1 MRPAIAT
8 VIGSG
13 WEPRLVEH
21 TRATGLAR
29 LVGRCCDH
37 AGLVDVAARAD
48 AVFVGSEAH
57 WLPASDLR
65 QLAAA
70 TRLIGVATDAPGARL
85 LDAAGV
91 SDVIDADTPPAG
103 MLAMALAEHHR
114 QPGRIMEVTG
124 PRGAP
129 GRSEVALALT
139 YVAGSSSGRSCLIE
153 ADQAAPS
160 LGLRMMLPPSRPG
173 VMHRTDG
180 ATLVPAPAGT
190 SVIATVQVAGLID
203 AARAAHGTTVID
215 GGPLSAWH
223 SIVDVDQVVIVG
235 EASDVGVVRLARLCE
250 SWVGPTPHLVINR
263 HRPGQDLRQ
272 VRRATGLEPTAV
284 IPEHHMARPGRMPT
298 AEMRT
303 ALRDLARQRTAL

>member
-37 AGLVDVAARAD
+37 AGLVDVASRAD
-48 AVFVGSEAH
+48 VVFIGSDAH
-57 WLPASDLR
+57 WLGASDLR
-65 QLAAA
+65 QLGAA

-91 SDVIDADTPPAG
+91 SDVIGADTPPAG
-103 MLAMALAEHHR
+103 MLAMALAEHRR
-114 QPGRIMEVTG
+114 QPGKIVEVTG

-139 YVAGSSSGRSCLIE
+139 YVAAEASCLVE
-153 ADQAAPS
+153 ADHAGPS
-160 LGLRMMLPPSRPG
+160 LGLRMVLPPSRPG
-173 VMHRTDG
+173 VIHRRHG
-180 ATLVPAPAGT
+180 ATLVPAPAGS
-190 SVIATVQVAGLID
+190 SVVGTVKVAGFIE
-203 AARAAHGTTVID
+203 AARETHGTTVID
-215 GGPLSAWH
+215 GGPHSAWH
-223 SIVDVDQVVIVG
+223 SIMEVDQVVIVG
-235 EASDVGVVRLARLCE
+235 DASDVGVVRLARLCE
-250 SWVGPTPHLVINR
+250 TWVGPTPHLVINR
-263 HRPGQDLRQ
+263 HRPDQDLRQ
-272 VRRATGLEPTAV
+272 VKRATGLEPTAV
-284 IPEHHMARPGRMPT
+284 IAAHDMARPGVIPT

-303 ALRDLARQRTAL
+303 ALRGLSRQRTAL

>member
-8 VIGSG
+8 VIGAG

-21 TRATGLAR
+21 ARATGLAR

-37 AGLVDVAARAD
+37 AGLVDVASRAD
-48 AVFVGSEAH
+48 VVFIGSESH

-70 TRLIGVATDAPGARL
+70 TRLIGVATDTPGAKL

-91 SDVIDADTPPAG
+91 SDVIGADTPPAG
-103 MLAMALAEHHR
+103 MLAMALAEHPR
-114 QPGRIMEVTG
+114 QPGRVVEVTG

-139 YVAGSSSGRSCLIE
+139 YVAGASEPSCLIE
-153 ADQAAPS
+153 ADHAGPS
-160 LGLRMMLPPSRPG
+160 LGLRMMLPPARSG
-173 VMHRTDG
+173 LMHRTRG
-180 ATLVPAPAGT
+180 ASLVPAPAGT
-190 SVIATVQVAGLID
+190 SVVGTVRIAGFID
-203 AARAAHGTTVID
+203 SSRQTHATTVVD
-215 GGPLSAWH
+215 GGPHSAWH
-223 SIVDVDQVVIVG
+223 SIIDVEQVVIVG

-263 HRPGQDLRQ
+263 HREGQDLRQ
-272 VRRATGLEPTAV
+272 VRRATGLEPAAV
-284 IPEHHMARPGRMPT
+284 ISEHGMARPGLIPT
-298 AEMRT
+298 AEMRK
-303 ALRDLARQRTAL
+303 ALRDLAPQRTAL

>member
-1 MRPAIAT
+1 MRLAIAT
-8 VIGSG
+8 VIGSD

-29 LVGRCCDH
+29 LVGRCCDP
-37 AGLVDVAARAD
+37 AGLVDVASRAD
-48 AVFVGSEAH
+48 VVFVGSEAH

-65 QLAAA
+65 QLAAT

-85 LDAAGV
+85 LDTAGV
-91 SDVIDADTPPAG
+91 SDVIGADTPPAG
-103 MLAMALAEHHR
+103 MLAIALAEHLR
-114 QPGRIMEVTG
+114 QPGKLVEVTG

-139 YVAGSSSGRSCLIE
+139 CAAGASAPSCLIE

-160 LGLRMMLPPSRPG
+160 LGLRMLLPPSRSSVP
-173 VMHRTDG
+173 HRTDG

-190 SVIATVQVAGLID
+190 SVVGTVQVAGFID
-203 AARAAHGTTVID
+203 TARETHGTTVID

-223 SIVDVDQVVIVG
+223 SIFDVDQVVIVG

-250 SWVGPTPHLVINR
+250 TWVGPTPHLVINR
-263 HRPGQDLRQ
+263 HRPGQDLRR
-272 VRRATGLEPTAV
+272 VRRATGLEPAAV
-284 IPEHHMARPGRMPT
+284 ISEHDMARPGLIPT

-303 ALRDLARQRTAL
+303 ALRELVAQRTAL